1 MIPYSLTWGGC
12 QRMYYLASELEKAG
26 HEVDIVALRSSGYDT
41 FGKELLH
48 NVTFVE
54 GEKQPVGTEIP
65 TGGASLYN
73 KFLIRFIKKVD
84 ALLFNEIT
92 PGNGIQ
98 TFLRAKKAESHIKE
112 KLSQKDYDA
121 VIISGPP
128 FALFRLNK
136 LIKKRSKAT
145 LIMDYRDPWNLWKD
159 GNAMCA
165 RREKKFQSLADVI
178 VCTNRALCDDMSS
191 KYSIDRSRYY
201 VIANGFSQSLP
212 LEDSNDTVELADGMN
227 IVYTGSVVFTNSKD
241 DYRNPMQLLKAFKQ
255 LIDERYRD
263 IDLWFVGAGLSNKT
277 YIDNLIIECSGHL
290 HILGQVPESV
300 AKTYLKKSDVCLL
313 LHTAEDNSGRYLVSG
328 KAYDYIQMKKY
339 IFSVSRQDSQHA
351 AILNEYNIGI
361 NVTNSYDAILKG
373 MRDCYDKWKNSG
385 FNHIYDNVNVDSF
398 SRHNQIKNY
407 IGLIESVC

>member
-1 MIPYSLTWGGC
+1 
-12 QRMYYLASELEKAG
+12 MYYLASELEKNG

-41 FGKELLH
+41 FGKELLN

-54 GEKQPVGTEIP
+54 GVKQPAGTETP
-65 TGGASLYN
+65 TGKPSFY
-73 KFLIRFIKKVD
+73 KKSVIKVIKKID

-98 TFLRAKKAESHIKE
+98 TFFRAKKADPYIKD
-112 KLSQKDYDA
+112 KLAQNKFDT

-255 LIDERYRD
+255 LINEGYRD
-263 IDLWFVGAGLSNKT
+263 INLWFVGAGLSNKE
-277 YIDNLIIECSGHL
+277 YINQLIDECHGHL
-290 HILGQVPESV
+290 HILGQVPESI
-300 AKTYLKKSDVCLL
+300 AKTYLQKSDICLL
-313 LHTAEDNSGRYLVSG
+313 LHTAEDNSGKYLVSG
-328 KAYDYIQMKKY
+328 KAYDYIQMRKF
-339 IFSVSRQDSQHA
+339 ILSVSRQDSQHA
-351 AILNEYNIGI
+351 AILNKYNIGI
-361 NVTNSYDAILKG
+361 NVENRYEDILVGLRVCYGRWKEGTLDDAYNNL
-373 MRDCYDKWKNSG
+373 
-385 FNHIYDNVNVDSF
+385 NVDDF
-398 SRHNQIKNY
+398 SRSVQVKKYVNLIINQ
-407 IGLIESVC
+407 